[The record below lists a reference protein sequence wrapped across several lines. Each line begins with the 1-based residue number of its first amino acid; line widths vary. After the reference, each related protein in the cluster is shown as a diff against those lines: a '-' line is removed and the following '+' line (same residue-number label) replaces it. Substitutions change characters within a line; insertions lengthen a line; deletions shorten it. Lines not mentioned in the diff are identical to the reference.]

1 MKILRV
7 IARIII
13 GAVFVFSGTVKAI
26 DPLGSTYKFSDYFT
40 AFGMDFMQPLCLP
53 LAILLCLAEFIAG
66 FALLTGIKYR
76 AGVIG
81 VALLMMVFTPLTLV
95 IALTNPVSDCGCFG
109 DAVKLTN
116 WQTFWKNVVLMAF
129 VLILLF
135 DKNKPSEY
143 MKSLPGWIV
152 IFTISI
158 IFVGFTGYN
167 LKYLPVIDFLP
178 YKAGNNI
185 KQLMEIPEGALAPV
199 YKTTFIY
206 EKDGVRKEFTL
217 DNFPADDTTWKFI
230 DQKSVLVKKGYEPPI
245 HGFAIVTT
253 DKKDITDIILNNNNF
268 TLLMIS
274 PKLEKAKPER
284 LEKGF
289 QTGRNCLNNGIDFYI
304 LTATSSEKI
313 KEYDNGLQIC
323 QVDEITL
330 KTMVRANP
338 GYIMLRN
345 GTITGKWSWANLP
358 EDIENLTK
366 TNN

>member
-1 MKILRV
+1 MKTVRLT
-7 IARIII
+7 ARIIT

-40 AFGMDFMQPLCLP
+40 AFGLDFLQPLSLP

-66 FALLTGIKYR
+66 FALLTGTKYKE
-76 AGVIG
+76 GLIG
-81 VALLMMVFTPLTLV
+81 ITVLMSFFTPLTLV
-95 IALTNPVSDCGCFG
+95 LALTNPVSDCGCFG

-116 WQTFWKNVVLMAF
+116 WQTFWKNVVLMTF
-129 VLILLF
+129 ILILLP
-135 DKNKPSEY
+135 DKNKPAEY
-143 MKSLPGWIV
+143 LKSLQGWLV
-152 IFTISI
+152 ILSVSI
-158 IFVGFTGYN
+158 IFIGFCGYN

-178 YKAGNNI
+178 YKTGNNI
-185 KQLMEIPEGALAPV
+185 KELMEIPEGAPAPV

-206 EKDGVRKEFTL
+206 EKDGVQKEFSI

-245 HGFAIVTT
+245 HGFSIVTI
-253 DKKDITDIILNNNNF
+253 DNIDITDKVLNSSNF

-289 QTGRNCLNNGIDFYI
+289 QTGRKCLDNNIDFYI
-304 LTATSSEKI
+304 LTASSSDKI
-313 KEYDNGLQIC
+313 KEYNNGLQFC
-323 QVDEITL
+323 LMDEITL
-330 KTMVRANP
+330 KTMVRSNP
-338 GYIMLRN
+338 GYIMLRD

-358 EDIENLTK
+358 EDIGNLIK
-366 TNN
+366 EK